1 VREILPFLA
10 PVRSGF
16 GGGLSSSTV
25 LRVTPAKRLNG
36 CQRILKMGL
45 EQLREP
51 SWLDG
56 YTSDCT
62 HQVSIVPRGGLP
74 VCDGRYRCL

>member
-1 VREILPFLA
+1 MREILPFLA

-16 GGGLSSSTV
+16 RQAGSASAV
-25 LRVTPAKRLNG
+25 LRVTPAKRLNC

-51 SWLDG
+51 SCSDG
-56 YTSDCT
+56 YTSDWT
-62 HQVSIVPRGGLP
+62 NRVSIIPRGGLR
-74 VCDGRYRCL
+74 VCDGGYRCL

>member
-1 VREILPFLA
+1 MREILPFWLQ
-10 PVRSGF
+10 SGRVS
-16 GGGLSSSTV
+16 GSGLSSSTV
-25 LRVTPAKRLNG
+25 LRVAPAIRLNC

-62 HQVSIVPRGGLP
+62 HRVSIVPRGGLP